1 MVEQALIFRAAR
13 IGDLDGLVAIEN
25 AVFESDRLSRRAF
38 ARRLASSSCALLV
51 VERDAHLVGYAL
63 VEFRRNSRCARLF
76 SIARAP
82 EAPAGVGRS
91 LLEACEN
98 EAVKRGCTAMRL
110 EAREDNFRALRLYES
125 AGYARF
131 ARVDGY
137 YEDGAPALR
146 LEKIFK
152 R

>member
-1 MVEQALIFRAAR
+1 MPRV
-13 IGDLDGLVAIEN
+13 
-25 AVFESDRLSRRAF
+25 
-38 ARRLASSSCALLV
+38 
-51 VERDAHLVGYAL
+51 
-63 VEFRRNSRCARLF
+63 
-76 SIARAP
+76 
-82 EAPAGVGRS
+82 
-91 LLEACEN
+91 
-98 EAVKRGCTAMRL
+98 RL

>member
-1 MVEQALIFRAAR
+1 MFRAAR

-25 AVFESDRLSRRAF
+25 SVFESDRLSRRAF
-38 ARRLASSSCALLV
+38 GRRLASLSCALLV
-51 VERDAHLVGYAL
+51 AERDAHLAGYAL
-63 VEFRRNSRCARLF
+63 VEFRRNSRRARLF

-82 EAPAGVGRS
+82 GAPAGVGRA

-98 EAVKRGCTAMRL
+98 EAVTRSCTAMRL
-110 EAREDNFRALRLYES
+110 EAREDNLRALRLYES
-125 AGYARF
+125 LGYARF
-131 ARVDGY
+131 ARVDAY